1 MTLFSG
7 TFFPLTLLPTLFQY
21 IALVLFPLTH
31 LVAIMR
37 MLTLPDFSG
46 TAVLSLIYIILVTA
60 IFCTVAIN
68 LMKRRLIL

>member
-1 MTLFSG
+1 
-7 TFFPLTLLPTLFQY
+7 
-21 IALVLFPLTH
+21 
-31 LVAIMR
+31 MR

-46 TAVLSLIYIILVTA
+46 TAVLSLVYIILVTA